1 MAASPRFT
9 FGPYELEPRSAQL
22 RRGKRFVPLTA
33 KAFRLLQCLVE
44 RPAQLLT
51 KEELLATVWPGVVV
65 SDAALTARI
74 HELRVA
80 LREDATQPRYIETVH
95 RRGFRFIAPVNAT
108 RPLPGSP
115 SPAPH
120 FVGRGPELA
129 TLQSWS
135 GKALDG
141 ERQVIF
147 ITGEAGIGKTALVD
161 AFLHRQAAERQM
173 WIGRGQCVEQ
183 YGEGEAYLPVL
194 EALRQVA
201 QEPAGNRVASTL
213 RQHAPT
219 WLVQIGELAA
229 KSELEAQHRTVMAPT
244 PERMLREITEAIE
257 ALSAERPL
265 VLVCEDLQ
273 SSDRATLDL
282 ITYLAHRREWAR
294 LLVIGTYRPADL
306 MTRDHPLRRIS
317 QDLCAH
323 GTCQELALG
332 LLSVD
337 HVEEYLRGRLHTEAL
352 RAGLASHIHQ
362 RTEGN
367 PLFMVNLVEHLVQ
380 RGVLIE
386 AEGLWSC
393 TASADDAGVPDSLRQ
408 MIESRLE
415 ALPPRERHVL
425 EVASVAGTEFAVASV
440 AAGHEDPLDA
450 IEDAC
455 DEIARK
461 GDFLQ
466 ACGIAEW
473 PDGTLS
479 GQYRFRHALYQNTL
493 YARMAEA
500 RRLRLHRAIGERK
513 EAGYRVQAAEIAAE
527 LAAHFEEA
535 RDYRRAAQYRQ
546 QAADTA
552 LRRSAY
558 RQAVDHLTA
567 AAALVQKLPDS
578 SEQLELELMLQISL
592 GPATMTLKGYADP
605 AVERSYRRAREL
617 CEQTGHGPQ
626 LFRVLPGLRGIRFIR
641 AEVRAARE
649 VAEQHLA
656 LAEAV
661 GEPGLLTWAHYGMG
675 ETALFAGDCAAGRM
689 HLQKGIDSYDP
700 QRESVFYTVP
710 IVQSPGVACLTN
722 MAWAL
727 WLLGYPDQAV
737 ARREQGI
744 TLAEELSH
752 PFSLAFALVEALVLH
767 EWLEET
773 QAVRRRAER
782 LRGVCQDYGFPM
794 WMATA
799 VLFGAVAL
807 VDRRP
812 MIDSIT
818 KLREGLGSWRA
829 TGAGIFVPYFLSL
842 LARAYARNG
851 QIGAGLETIAEALD
865 RVEQTGERIWEAELY
880 RLKGRLIL
888 DQGQASPA
896 PGVPAKA
903 EECFQQALAIA
914 REQGARSLEL
924 RAAVNLARLWHQH
937 GKTAAAR
944 QALAEICDWFTE
956 GFDTADVKEARAL
969 LGELS
974 SR

>member
-1 MAASPRFT
+1 
-9 FGPYELEPRSAQL
+9 
-22 RRGKRFVPLTA
+22 
-33 KAFRLLQCLVE
+33 
-44 RPAQLLT
+44 
-51 KEELLATVWPGVVV
+51 
-65 SDAALTARI
+65 
-74 HELRVA
+74 
-80 LREDATQPRYIETVH
+80 
-95 RRGFRFIAPVNAT
+95 
-108 RPLPGSP
+108 
-115 SPAPH
+115 
-120 FVGRGPELA
+120 
-129 TLQSWS
+129 
-135 GKALDG
+135 
-141 ERQVIF
+141 
-147 ITGEAGIGKTALVD
+147 
-161 AFLHRQAAERQM
+161 
-173 WIGRGQCVEQ
+173 
-183 YGEGEAYLPVL
+183 
-194 EALRQVA
+194 
-201 QEPAGNRVASTL
+201 
-213 RQHAPT
+213 
-219 WLVQIGELAA
+219 
-229 KSELEAQHRTVMAPT
+229 
-244 PERMLREITEAIE
+244 MLREITEAIE
-257 ALSAERPL
+257 ALSAEQPL
-265 VLVCEDLQ
+265 ALVCEDLQ

-282 ITYLAHRREWAR
+282 ITYLAQRREWAR
-294 LLVIGTYRPADL
+294 VLVIGTYRPADL
-306 MTRDHPLRRIS
+306 MTRDHPFRRIAR
-317 QDLCAH
+317 DLCAH
-323 GTCQELALG
+323 GTCKELALG
-332 LLSVD
+332 LLSLH
-337 HVEEYLRGRLHTEAL
+337 HVEEYLRGRLHTGAL
-352 RAGLASHIHQ
+352 GAELASHIHQ

-380 RGVLIE
+380 RAVLIE

-393 TASADDAGVPDSLRQ
+393 TASADDLGVPDSLRQ

-415 ALPPRERHVL
+415 ALPPRVRHVL
-425 EVASVAGTEFAVASV
+425 EVPSVAGTEFAVASV

-473 PDGTLS
+473 HDGTLS
-479 GQYRFRHALYQNTL
+479 GRYRFRHALYQNTL
-493 YARMAEA
+493 YARVAEA

-513 EAGYRVQAAEIAAE
+513 EAGYGVRAAEIAAE
-527 LAAHFEEA
+527 LAGHFEEA

-558 RQAVDHLTA
+558 REAVDHLTTA
-567 AAALVQKLPDS
+567 ATLVQKLPDS
-578 SEQLELELMLQISL
+578 SERLELELMLQISL
-592 GPATMTLKGYADP
+592 GPTTMTLKGYADQ

-641 AEVRAARE
+641 AEIRAARE

-661 GEPGLLTWAHYGMG
+661 GEPGLLTWAHYGVG
-675 ETALFAGDCAAGRM
+675 ETALFAGDFAAGRM
-689 HLQKGIDSYDP
+689 NLQKGIDSYDP

-737 ARREQGI
+737 ARREQAI

-752 PFSLAFALVEALVLH
+752 PFSLAFALVEALVMH

-773 QAVRRRAER
+773 QAVRQRAER
-782 LRGVCQDYGFPM
+782 LRGVCRDYGFPM

-799 VLFGAVAL
+799 VLFEAVAL

-812 MIDSIT
+812 MIDRIT
-818 KLREGLGSWRA
+818 QMREGLASWRA
-829 TGAGIFVPYFLSL
+829 TGAGIFVPYFLSS

-851 QIGAGLETIAEALD
+851 QIGDGLETIAEALD

-880 RLKGRLIL
+880 RLKGRLIV
-888 DQGQASPA
+888 DQGRASPA
-896 PGVPAKA
+896 PGVHAKA

-914 REQGARSLEL
+914 REQSARSLEL

-944 QALAEICDWFTE
+944 QALAQICDWFTE
-956 GFDTADVKEARAL
+956 GFETADLKEARAL